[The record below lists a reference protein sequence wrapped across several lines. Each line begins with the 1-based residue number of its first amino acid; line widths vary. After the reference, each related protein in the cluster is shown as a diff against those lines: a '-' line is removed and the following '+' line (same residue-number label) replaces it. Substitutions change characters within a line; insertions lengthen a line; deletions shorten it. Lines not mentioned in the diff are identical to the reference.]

1 MEFMAFWMNFRN
13 SVAILFLLFVIVV
26 GGGQRDGTQG
36 CDWER
41 CLSAVC
47 FSRIRNWSQM
57 RIGYL
62 VMSYRL
68 VSEGLCNR
76 YRFLKSLYM

>member
-1 MEFMAFWMNFRN
+1 MEFMVFRMNFRN

-26 GGGQRDGTQG
+26 GGGQRDGTQV

-41 CLSAVC
+41 CLSTVC
-47 FSRIRNWSQM
+47 FPRVRNQSQM

-62 VMSYRL
+62 VKELFRRDCAIDMDS
-68 VSEGLCNR
+68 
-76 YRFLKSLYM
+76 